1 MEVPT
6 TVVKELCEEEVQ
18 ESRPVQEVFLD
29 YLSPGQQ
36 GEGYGSP
43 RL

>member
-1 MEVPT
+1 MEASA
-6 TVVKELCEEEVQ
+6 VKEVCEEEVQ

-29 YLSPGQQ
+29 YLFPGQQ